1 MSETLFATG
10 VSFNQP
16 KLCPNATWNSNGT
29 TFADNNTIGLNPQ
42 SIFVNT
48 NNTVYAA
55 NYQNGNIQIW
65 LEGSASPTT
74 TLISNTSYPSKLFVS
89 EVGDIYVSNLNGN
102 NRIEIWRE
110 NASTYASTVSVSGT
124 SYGFFVDKNDSLYY
138 SLYSTHQ
145 VIKRSLNSGNAVLQT
160 VAGTGCP
167 GFPSDMLYNPRG
179 IFVATNFDLYVA
191 DSSNQRIQRFK
202 AGQVNGTTVA
212 GIGAV
217 GTITLST
224 PTAVML
230 DATGYL
236 FIVDSGCNKIFGS
249 GLDGFRCII
258 GCTEGSGSLPSQL
271 SNPQSM
277 AFDSYGNIFVVDSS
291 NNRVQKFM
299 LSLNSCSK

>member
-1 MSETLFATG
+1 MSETLFVTG

-16 KLCPNATWNSNGT
+16 KLCPNATWNPNGT
-29 TFADNNTIGLNPQ
+29 TFADNNTLGINPK
-42 SIFVNT
+42 SIFISN

-55 NYQNGNIQIW
+55 NYQNGYIQIW
-65 LEGSASPTT
+65 LEGSTSPTST
-74 TLISNTSYPSKLFVS
+74 IISNTSSQSNLFVS

-145 VIKRSLNSGNAVLQT
+145 VIKRSLNSSNSVLQT

-167 GFPSDMLYNPRG
+167 GFPSDMLYYPRG

-202 AGQVNGTTVA
+202 VGQVNGTTVA

-217 GTITLST
+217 GTITLSN

-230 DATGYL
+230 DAYGYL
-236 FIVDSGCNKIFGS
+236 FILNSGSYTIIGS
-249 GLDGFRCII
+249 SPSGFRCII
-258 GCTEGSGSLPSQL
+258 GCTLIYGSLPYQL

-277 AFDSYGNIFVVDSS
+277 AFDSYGNIFVVDSN

-299 LSLNSCSK
+299 LSFNSCSK